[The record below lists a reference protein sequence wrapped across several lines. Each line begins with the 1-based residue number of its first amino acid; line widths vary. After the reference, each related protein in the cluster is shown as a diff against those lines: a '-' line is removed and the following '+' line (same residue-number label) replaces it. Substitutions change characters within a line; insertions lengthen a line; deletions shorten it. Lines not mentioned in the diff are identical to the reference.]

1 MQNLKIMNSR
11 EKKRILEMLNEQ
23 FGYGENEKMNY
34 AFLFNEKEQKIFLVT
49 PDVSKIDLGALHV
62 NSIGVYFGQVY
73 KGSIRLSIEG
83 SQLIGNKASKNILE
97 LEESQRTSWL
107 KGEDLDIKKDVKQA
121 SDAIEYNSLLDG
133 FYLIKSGEDFIG
145 TGKMTDSKLSNF
157 VPKARRLSDI
167 S

>member
-11 EKKRILEMLNEQ
+11 EKKHILEMLSEQ
-23 FGYGENEKMNY
+23 FGYGEKMDY

-49 PDVSKIDLGALHV
+49 PDVSKIDIGALHV
-62 NSIGVYFGQVY
+62 NSIGMYFGQAY

-83 SQLIGNKASKNILE
+83 SQLIGHKAGKNILE
-97 LEESQRTSWL
+97 LEESQRNSWL
-107 KGEDLDIKKDVKQA
+107 KGEDLEIKKNHDGNN
-121 SDAIEYNSLLDG
+121 SDAFPDG